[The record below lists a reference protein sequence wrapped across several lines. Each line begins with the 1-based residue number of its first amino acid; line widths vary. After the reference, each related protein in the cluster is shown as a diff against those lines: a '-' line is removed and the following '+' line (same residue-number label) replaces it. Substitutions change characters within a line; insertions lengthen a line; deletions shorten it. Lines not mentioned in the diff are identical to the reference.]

1 MIRYSLDKLDKGA
14 HILCLEG
21 VKANSKDRTKLKKQL
36 NQLENDRV
44 DIIESFG
51 EEATKDI
58 DVKIRNVKGSIKH
71 LEAEERMQGALD
83 KLFYAIINEFKLSF
97 CGNGSKDLISKSWE
111 YLINRDGSSV
121 FTIDSN
127 KSDVVA
133 YVAMWKK
140 AYIYDGKYHIEMMI
154 QYEFQNNDQTF
165 NLMHTDLRQCEL
177 KITSEKPKLSIWD
190 KNELDFYQVAQ
201 YNAMSKRIKDLVEYF
216 FKAHPE
222 YTKPIDYTKEDCHD
236 D

>member
-1 MIRYSLDKLDKGA
+1 MIRYSLDKLDKSGC
-14 HILCLEG
+14 IKCLEG
-21 VKANSKDRTKLKKQL
+21 VKANSRDRTKLKKQL
-36 NQLENDRV
+36 SQLEIDRI

-58 DVKIRNVKGSIKH
+58 DLKIRNVKGRIKH
-71 LEAEERMQGALD
+71 IESEERMQGALD

-97 CGNGSKDLISKSWE
+97 CGNGSEDLISKSYE
-111 YLINRDGSSV
+111 YLINRNNSSV

-140 AYIYDGKYHIEMMI
+140 AYIFDGDYHIEMMI

-165 NLMHTDLRQCEL
+165 NLMHVDLRCREL
-177 KITSEKPKLSIWD
+177 KITSEAPKLSIWD
-190 KNELDFYQVAQ
+190 KNELDFYQIAQ
-201 YNAMSKRIKDLVEYF
+201 YNAMSKRIRELVEYF

-222 YTKPIDYTKEDCHD
+222 YTKPIDYTKED
-236 D
+236 